1 MNNPDDV
8 SEVAAIR
15 EEHTHPVSFYDA
27 NKLGM
32 YSNLKKN
39 QFLKSL
45 KRYSTFWNTRHP
57 SEVAEQVLLLNG
69 CLSDKYLPQKS
80 MNHTWP

>member
-1 MNNPDDV
+1 MNNSDDI

-27 NKLGM
+27 NKLCM

-39 QFLKSL
+39 QFLKTL
-45 KRYSTFWNTRHP
+45 KRYSIFWNTRHTP
-57 SEVAEQVLLLNG
+57 EVAEQVLLLNG
-69 CLSDKYLPQKS
+69 
-80 MNHTWP
+80 